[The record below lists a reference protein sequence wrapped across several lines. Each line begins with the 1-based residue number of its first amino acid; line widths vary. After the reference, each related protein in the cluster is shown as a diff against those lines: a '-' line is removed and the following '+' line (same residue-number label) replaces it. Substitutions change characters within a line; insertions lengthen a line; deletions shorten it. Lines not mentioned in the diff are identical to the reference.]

1 MDANK
6 ISCEY
11 FSFNTKNKA
20 GTAPT
25 LENLAQ
31 FETEKLKHL
40 RGPRRPLDPIGN
52 IEYDLLPELILPDMT
67 VPFVWLSKMQVSN
80 LDKRHDLT
88 PSGRSVSQPKSGSVH
103 LFCPHYTFV
112 QLV

>member
-1 MDANK
+1 MGGSATLAQTIQPHSKTIYLQEYCDLYNVDANK

-52 IEYDLLPELILPDMT
+52 IEYDLLP
-67 VPFVWLSKMQVSN
+67 
-80 LDKRHDLT
+80 
-88 PSGRSVSQPKSGSVH
+88 
-103 LFCPHYTFV
+103 
-112 QLV
+112 